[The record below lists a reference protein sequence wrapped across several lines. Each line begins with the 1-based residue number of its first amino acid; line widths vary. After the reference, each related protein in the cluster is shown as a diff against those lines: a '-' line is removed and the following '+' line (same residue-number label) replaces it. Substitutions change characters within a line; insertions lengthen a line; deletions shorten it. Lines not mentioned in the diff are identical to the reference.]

1 MSTSLYQILYCCNR
15 RGGQNIDCSSH
26 CQITNVSKQK
36 PFVFCFVPFVF
47 CFVLFFLIQFF
58 VRSKTNVLILS
69 LFLFQTHDF
78 CQNRVVVSLFRLLT
92 YRSKQFC
99 GLTLFGAK
107 KNFLPLVLVS
117 CLSLLLG
124 MGGVVFLDAWCVRT
138 RGRTGWQAISG
149 GRC

>member
-26 CQITNVSKQK
+26 CQKKNVSEQK
-36 PFVFCFVPFVF
+36 PFVF
-47 CFVLFFLIQFF
+47 CFVLFFLIQYF

-69 LFLFQTHDF
+69 LFSFQTHDF
-78 CQNRVVVSLFRLLT
+78 FQNRVVVSLFRLLT
-92 YRSKQFC
+92 NKSKPIC
-99 GLTLFGAK
+99 GLTLFGTE

-138 RGRTGWQAISG
+138 RGRAGWQTISG